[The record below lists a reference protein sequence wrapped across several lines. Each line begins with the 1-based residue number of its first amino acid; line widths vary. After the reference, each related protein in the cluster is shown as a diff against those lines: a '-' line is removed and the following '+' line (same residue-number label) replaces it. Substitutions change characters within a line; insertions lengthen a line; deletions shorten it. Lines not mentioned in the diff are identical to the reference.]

1 VAGHFFSPQG
11 FEAMAVVA
19 FPELRES
26 DADPDPLS
34 LFRHWFDEA
43 LAANLP
49 QPEAMTL
56 ATATPS
62 GVPSARMVLL
72 RGFDSSGFVFFTN
85 YESRKAS
92 ELESNPR
99 AALVFFWAE
108 LHRQVRI
115 EGRVETISPGES
127 DAYFQTRARGSQISA
142 WASPQSQVIS
152 GRELLDERWQEL
164 VARFPGTVPRP
175 EFWGGYRVIPEQIE
189 FWQGRENRLHDRL
202 LYRSTSTGWIRER
215 LAP

>member
-1 VAGHFFSPQG
+1 
-11 FEAMAVVA
+11 MAVVA

-85 YESRKAS
+85 YESRKAK
-92 ELESNPR
+92 ELEANQR

-108 LHRQVRI
+108 LHRQVRV
-115 EGRVETISPGES
+115 EGLTETISPAES
-127 DAYFQTRARGSQISA
+127 DAYFQTRARGSQLGA
-142 WASPQSQVIS
+142 WVSPQSQVIA
-152 GRELLDERWQEL
+152 GREFLDERWQEL
-164 VARFPGTVPRP
+164 VTRFPGTVPRP
-175 EFWGGYRVIPEQIE
+175 DFWGGYRVVPEQIE

-202 LYRSTSTGWIRER
+202 LYRRTSAGWVRER